1 MFVTILAAGAN
12 SYATTEAANAVAT
25 G

>member
-1 MFVTILAAGAN
+1 MFVTMLAAGAD